1 MAKFGINVPDG
12 VPAFS
17 VKEVEDAA
25 KKLADEKG
33 EVRLKAT
40 CMGLGT
46 ALTTTCTSPCDDVCA
61 LGFLHSLTV
70 CFAPWR
76 RTDSVSLTGHWES
89 NSRICAACS
98 RRCSVSS
105 AHADA

>member
-33 EVRLKAT
+33 EVRLKAA

-61 LGFLHSLTV
+61 LGVLHSLTV
-70 CFAPWR
+70 R
-76 RTDSVSLTGHWES
+76 MVL
-89 NSRICAACS
+89 ICTVA
-98 RRCSVSS
+98 R
-105 AHADA
+105 D